1 MRDII
6 KIGLRRLNCRQKRK
20 RRDMKKQTLTNTFSD
35 HLFEYRTVEQK
46 KLILS
51 LSITAITMILELI
64 GGFLS
69 NSMALLSDAGH
80 MFTHAFA
87 IGISLVAIFIAT
99 KPPCHHRT
107 FGLYRAEVL
116 AAFVNGLFLLLVVG
130 IIIYE
135 AALRIINPIK
145 IFGLEMLVIAFIGLA
160 VNAASILILRGS
172 HKENLNIRGVFY
184 HMFADAVSSVGIVLA
199 ALFIMYTGWTLIDP
213 LVSIGIS
220 ALILYWAWGILKD
233 STRVLLETT
242 PKGLDINMIG
252 DDLKNNFPEI
262 KELHNVHLWSIT
274 PDMLVFS
281 AHIKL
286 YPDKLQTKQE
296 ILISKINEY
305 LAKKYKIIESTIQVA
320 SEDETDVCNTP

>member
-1 MRDII
+1 
-6 KIGLRRLNCRQKRK
+6 
-20 RRDMKKQTLTNTFSD
+20 
-35 HLFEYRTVEQK
+35 
-46 KLILS
+46 
-51 LSITAITMILELI
+51 
-64 GGFLS
+64 
-69 NSMALLSDAGH
+69 MALLSDAGH

-135 AALRIINPIK
+135 AVLRIIKPIK

-199 ALFIMYTGWTLIDP
+199 AIIIMYTGWTFIDP

-233 STRVLLETT
+233 STRVLLETA
-242 PKGLDINMIG
+242 PKGLDIDIIG
-252 DDLKNNFPEI
+252 NDLKNNFPEV
-262 KELHNVHLWSIT
+262 KELHNVHIWAIT

-305 LAKKYKIIESTIQVA
+305 LSNKYKIIESTIQVA
-320 SEDETDVCNTP
+320 SEDETEVCNAP

>member
-1 MRDII
+1 
-6 KIGLRRLNCRQKRK
+6 
-20 RRDMKKQTLTNTFSD
+20 MKERASKNTFSE

-145 IFGLEMLVIAFIGLA
+145 ILGLEMLVIAFIGLA

-199 ALFIMYTGWTLIDP
+199 AIIIMYTGWTFIDP

-220 ALILYWAWGILKD
+220 VLILYWAWGILKD
-233 STRVLLETT
+233 STRVLLEAA
-242 PKGLDINMIG
+242 PKGLDIDIIG
-252 DDLKNNFPEI
+252 NDLKNNFPEV
-262 KELHNVHLWSIT
+262 KELHNVHIWAIT

-281 AHIKL
+281 AHVKL

-305 LAKKYKIIESTIQVA
+305 LSNKYKIIESTIQIA
-320 SEDETDVCNTP
+320 SEDETEVCNAP

>member
-1 MRDII
+1 
-6 KIGLRRLNCRQKRK
+6 
-20 RRDMKKQTLTNTFSD
+20 MKEQTTKNASSQ
-35 HLFEYRTVEQK
+35 HLFEFRTVEQK

-51 LSITAITMILELI
+51 LSITTTTMILELI

-87 IGISLVAIFIAT
+87 ISISLVAIFIAA

-145 IFGLEMLVIAFIGLA
+145 ILGLEMLVIAFIGLA

-199 ALFIMYTGWTLIDP
+199 ALIIMYTGWTLIDP

-233 STRVLLETT
+233 STRVLLETA
-242 PKGLDINMIG
+242 PKGLDIDIIG
-252 DDLKNNFPEI
+252 NDLKNNFPEV
-262 KELHNVHLWSIT
+262 KELHNVHIWAIT

-281 AHIKL
+281 AHVKL
-286 YPDKLQTKQE
+286 YPDKVQTKQE
-296 ILISKINEY
+296 LLISKINKY
-305 LAKKYKIIESTIQVA
+305 LSNKYKIIESTIQVA
-320 SEDETDVCNTP
+320 SEDETEVCNIP